1 MDVFRLSTR
10 KAFLY
15 DPSSGIENLP
25 QDVEGFQ
32 YLDDVPFVE
41 TSMNRQDSAIYET
54 LLMVFLAAG
63 QGMMMLKDGTKADE
77 IRRILQASLR
87 AKAQS

>member
-1 MDVFRLSTR
+1 MIDIPKKKLELVFEMLFARSCC
-10 KAFLY
+10 
-15 DPSSGIENLP
+15 LP
-25 QDVEGFQ
+25 RDVEGFQ
-32 YLDDVPFVE
+32 YPDEVPFVE

-77 IRRILQASLR
+77 IRQISQASLR